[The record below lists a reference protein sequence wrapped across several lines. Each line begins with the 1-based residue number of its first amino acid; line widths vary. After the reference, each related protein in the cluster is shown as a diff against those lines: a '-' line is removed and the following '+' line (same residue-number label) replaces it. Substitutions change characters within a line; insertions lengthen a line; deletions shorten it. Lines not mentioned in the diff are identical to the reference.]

1 MALLYL
7 TCKNKNEAERISAH
21 LLKKRLIACASIFP
35 VKSMYRWDHKIV
47 NENEEVIIAKT
58 SSKNFKKAVIEI
70 KKIHSYKIPCILR
83 IDAAANRDYGKWAN
97 NEMK

>member
-7 TCKNKNEAERISAH
+7 TCKNKNEAEKISGH

-35 VKSMYRWDHKIV
+35 VKSMYRWDHKIM
-47 NENEEVIIAKT
+47 NENENAVIAKT
-58 SSKNFKKAVIEI
+58 NNKNFKKAVSEI
-70 KKIHSYKIPCILR
+70 KKINSYKIPCILR
-83 IDAAANRDYGKWAN
+83 IGAAAGRDYGKWAN